1 VSRESKE
8 SQRVRKFGET
18 GGVDVQE
25 IKLAQES
32 YGVVCDAINHLSHN
46 RDLLIRLLAYSL
58 IMKMLPRLTLRS

>member
-1 VSRESKE
+1 
-8 SQRVRKFGET
+8 VRKFGET
-18 GGVDVQE
+18 GGVDVRE

-32 YGVVCDAINHLSHN
+32 YDAINHLSHN